1 MIATQEIAGVDLD
14 LQSALL
20 AGGLPIDDI
29 EEPGRFF
36 YRVESQ
42 GRLIGFGGFE
52 IYGDDALLRSIVVPE
67 ASRGKGYGRI
77 LTEAILR
84 QIGENG
90 GTRAFLLTTSA
101 ADFFVHLG
109 FRSIDR
115 AEAPTTILATRQAS
129 SICTSAALLTRAV

>member
-1 MIATQEIAGVDLD
+1 MIATQEIPGVDPD
-14 LQSALL
+14 LQAALL

-36 YRVESQ
+36 YRVEDQ

-67 ASRGKGYGRI
+67 ANRGKGYGRI
-77 LTEAILR
+77 LTEAIIR
-84 QIGENG
+84 QIVENG

-101 ADFFVHLG
+101 ADFFAHLG
-109 FRSIDR
+109 FRAIDR
-115 AEAPTTILATRQAS
+115 AEAPTTILATCQAS